1 MVTYFQIIGAVITYK
16 RLSRNPTNI
25 FILNL
30 AVADLGVAAITNPVH
45 IASKVVKGDIQ
56 RFFWDLFILCLLI
69 TFVLGTCLSK
79 TKPKYTHRLKR
90 YKIVFE

>member
-16 RLSRNPTNI
+16 RLSRNPTNM

-45 IASKVVKGDIQ
+45 IASKFKKKS
-56 RFFWDLFILCLLI
+56 ILINVESRLI
-69 TFVLGTCLSK
+69 ADRTS
-79 TKPKYTHRLKR
+79 
-90 YKIVFE
+90 